1 MPFKPSCG
9 QHSILC
15 QNFVFSNIWSNR
27 LSSVYCLLAPG
38 SCFWVAV
45 LEGKVVGTVAAV
57 GQQKESGG
65 AVVLQRMSVDQ
76 RYRKC
81 GVGVVLGRKVLE
93 FAAHY
98 GYSSVILGTTAY
110 APAAHRLYQRLGFCC
125 VGVTNGY
132 ATPGGGHSLL
142 EQIFYRVLHHHYRI
156 DVQSISLKWTP
167 TTVNAQMTKNEGNFW
182 DW

>member
-1 MPFKPSCG
+1 MSACP
-9 QHSILC
+9 
-15 QNFVFSNIWSNR
+15 R
-27 LSSVYCLLAPG
+27 LLFLGSSV
-38 SCFWVAV
+38 
-45 LEGKVVGTVAAV
+45 EGKVVGTVAAI

-76 RYRKC
+76 RYRKR

-132 ATPGGGHSLL
+132 ATLGGRQSLL

-156 DVQSISLKWTP
+156 DVQNISLKWTP
-167 TTVNAQMTKNEGNFW
+167 TTANAQVTKNEGNF
-182 DW
+182 

>member
-1 MPFKPSCG
+1 M
-9 QHSILC
+9 
-15 QNFVFSNIWSNR
+15 
-27 LSSVYCLLAPG
+27 
-38 SCFWVAV
+38 
-45 LEGKVVGTVAAV
+45 GTVAAV

-132 ATPGGGHSLL
+132 ATPGGRQSLL

-156 DVQSISLKWTP
+156 DVQNISLKWTP
-167 TTVNAQMTKNEGNFW
+167 TTVNAQVTKNEGNFR
-182 DW
+182 D